1 MAADVK
7 LAGGAVLLRHVVR
20 RIAWRR
26 GSIEVGGTEPSG
38 SGFQLRAR
46 HCLIT
51 LPLAVLQA
59 GTLTFTPSPGAIL
72 THAGRMVMGSVVR
85 VTLLFKSRF
94 WQQSAPELAAL
105 SFLFASEQMPATW
118 WTAEPD
124 SAATITGW
132 IGGPKAALF
141 LQRVAARG
149 GSDALLMECLSTL
162 ARIFGRS
169 AEELRQL
176 VSSWH
181 SYDWQHDEFALGA
194 YSYAPANA
202 IDASERM
209 TAPVE
214 QTLFFAGEH
223 TDTTGHWGTVH
234 GAIRSGIRAA
244 GQILADKTQ

>member
-1 MAADVK
+1 M
-7 LAGGAVLLRHVVR
+7 LPGHIVR

-26 GSIEVGGTEPSG
+26 GSVEIDGVDSSG
-38 SGFQLRAR
+38 SKFSMRSKR
-46 HCLIT
+46 CVIT

-59 GTLTFTPSPGAIL
+59 GAVDFAPSPAAIL
-72 THAGRMVMGSVVR
+72 TQAGRMAMGPVVR
-85 VTLLFKSRF
+85 VTLLFKSKF
-94 WQQSAPELAAL
+94 WQRSDPKLAHL
-105 SFLFASEQMPATW
+105 SFLFASEELPPTW

-124 SAATITGW
+124 AAATITGW

-149 GSDALLMECLSTL
+149 GSDALLVECLSKL
-162 ARIFGRS
+162 ARILGRS
-169 AEELRQL
+169 AEELREL
-176 VSSWH
+176 VISCH
-181 SYDWQHDEFALGA
+181 SHDWQHDEFALGA
-194 YSYAPANA
+194 YSYAPAGA

-209 TAPVE
+209 TEPVE

-244 GQILADKTQ
+244 GQILEEQVQ